1 MDNKKKKYL
10 ANKDDGKIKFK
21 KDTEDKNMKDNRG
34 KKTFTSWS
42 KKNMISYQKV
52 GEIEN
57 KDMTAR
63 GRKGTKTELKRP
75 DQILKVF
82 CYYEQCIICFYNS
95 KREVVRARF

>member
-1 MDNKKKKYL
+1 
-10 ANKDDGKIKFK
+10 
-21 KDTEDKNMKDNRG
+21 MKDNRG

-57 KDMTAR
+57 KSMTERAKKLFTNRRQKYTEPVKANNDRFTKNAR

-82 CYYEQCIICFYNS
+82 CYYEQYIICF
-95 KREVVRARF
+95 